1 MRSGPLPR
9 LLARGGSVLC
19 PAGAAGRSAVLRAG
33 TQPTRPQIFL
43 GSSYVGQLPPEHPQR
58 DVRSSET
65 PPAAAEAAAPCGSPA
80 HAAAAHAVHA
90 AFCAGQRRPRAIS
103 LGQQPSGG
111 QPAWRS
117 SMLLRPRASSSAI
130 PALASVLPKAGSV
143 QTAAR
148 RSRSSCAERP
158 GTVQSPGRAAGRARS
173 RPAPGIWRCSRPAPV
188 PGEAEPAVHAA
199 AVCSASRA
207 RMDTMLLS
215 ALFLEDGVEMG
226 PSWRAAR
233 QILAS
238 GHGGAPNVSR
248 LHTRGQLPCLQAHP
262 LHEPYMHQA
271 RSRAVTTHPATHAH
285 GAPLSCSE
293 FMGAQRSDCPAPAFP
308 SLGFPVAEPRCC
320 LSKSSLARLPC
331 Q

>member
-1 MRSGPLPR
+1 MEDLCSAPR
-9 LLARGGSVLC
+9 VLQDAAQCFVPAASPRGC
-19 PAGAAGRSAVLRAG
+19 RFFGAAATWGSCPQSIRSEMRGAAR
-33 TQPTRPQIFL
+33 RR
-43 GSSYVGQLPPEHPQR
+43 QLPQEPQPHVGALLTPQPHTRCTLPSAPARDAPEQFPWASSRAVGSQPGAPP
-58 DVRSSET
+58 RS
-65 PPAAAEAAAPCGSPA
+65 
-80 HAAAAHAVHA
+80 
-90 AFCAGQRRPRAIS
+90 
-103 LGQQPSGG
+103 
-111 QPAWRS
+111 
-117 SMLLRPRASSSAI
+117 LRPRASSSAI

-148 RSRSSCAERP
+148 RSRSSCAEHP

-173 RPAPGIWRCSRPAPV
+173 RPAPGIWRSSRPAPV

-199 AVCSASRA
+199 AVCSASQTHT
-207 RMDTMLLS
+207 DTMLLS

-226 PSWRAAR
+226 LSWRAAR
-233 QILAS
+233 QSLAS

-248 LHTRGQLPCLQAHP
+248 LHTRGQLPCMQAHP
-262 LHEPYMHQA
+262 FHEPYMHQA
-271 RSRAVTTHPATHAH
+271 GSRAVTTCPATHAH

>member
-33 TQPTRPQIFL
+33 TQPTRPQIFW
-43 GSSYVGQLPPEHPQR
+43 GSGYMGQLPPEHPQR

-65 PPAAAEAAAPCGSPA
+65 PPAAAEAAAPCGSLA
-80 HAAAAHAVHA
+80 HAAAAHTVHA

-130 PALASVLPKAGSV
+130 PALASILPKAGSV

-188 PGEAEPAVHAA
+188 LGEAEPAVHAA

-226 PSWRAAR
+226 PSLRGKAWPRGMV
-233 QILAS
+233 
-238 GHGGAPNVSR
+238 GHQTSPGFTHGVPF
-248 LHTRGQLPCLQAHP
+248 P
-262 LHEPYMHQA
+262 EPYMHQA
-271 RSRAVTTHPATHAH
+271 RSRAVTTHPVTHAH